1 MVPSHGEQHQLL
13 RILYWQEPQQNLI
26 QQGKNGGVRPN
37 PQRQRHHRH
46 GHKTGAPPQRSQ
58 GIPEIANRRPHPLL
72 EAHEKRLRSGFIGGS
87 PLDLSFGQPV
97 VFSREYVTFRFLF
110 HNPARLA
117 KD

>member
-1 MVPSHGEQHQLL
+1 
-13 RILYWQEPQQNLI
+13 
-26 QQGKNGGVRPN
+26 
-37 PQRQRHHRH
+37 
-46 GHKTGAPPQRSQ
+46 
-58 GIPEIANRRPHPLL
+58 LL